1 MTLVSDFLCLS
12 AGKPAVAIGRMGELM
27 KWVGFFFWR
36 AYDFVRLLLLYDP
49 CGENMNKVFGPFDET
64 ACRRPP

>member
-1 MTLVSDFLCLS
+1 MPVSW
-12 AGKPAVAIGRMGELM
+12 KTGRCNWKNGGADE
-27 KWVGFFFWR
+27 VGRVFFWR

>member
-27 KWVGFFFWR
+27 KWR